1 MFKYIGIF
9 VRSVWHDWLA
19 RISGGLTVPF
29 TVLSWFSFSPSAQKL
44 FGALAILALILT
56 VFRLWVKEYQ
66 AAHQNAL
73 QFKLIPTTST
83 TERHSKIFL
92 EGPNLCRC
100 RAEIAVRFENSD
112 TARLY
117 VSDFQLSICEQLRFR
132 RQRVIATR
140 RAFTIQSESVYGRE
154 WFQQGIPIDGREVS
168 VPHTFMFA
176 FDLPDNLS
184 NKLGSEHFVR
194 LTMSAMNQSDIF
206 LNCPVEWNAA
216 RINDGAPLTP

>member
-44 FGALAILALILT
+44 FVALTILALILT

-100 RAEIAVRFENSD
+100 RADIVVRFENSD

-117 VSDFQLSICEQLRFR
+117 VSDFELSIYEKLRFGR
-132 RQRVIATR
+132 HRSIIAR
-140 RAFTIQSESVYGRE
+140 HAFTVESERTLAQGRE
-154 WFQQGIPIDGREVS
+154 W
-168 VPHTFMFA
+168 
-176 FDLPDNLS
+176 L
-184 NKLGSEHFVR
+184 
-194 LTMSAMNQSDIF
+194 
-206 LNCPVEWNAA
+206 
-216 RINDGAPLTP
+216 